1 MKLEIPIEAKRF
13 KKVREDLKFTQHTFA
28 KMLSIK
34 GSTVDIE
41 RGKTKLTGKVVM
53 KLLHLYQINPLWL
66 YGESYQKI
74 IALSNENLSPKVLVT
89 NQENEDSIIL
99 VNQKAAAGYPNNIQD
114 VEWYQ
119 SLPVFNIPLPQY
131 KNATYRGFQVEGDSM
146 TPNIQPKDWVLGRSV
161 TSISDASDSKIY
173 IVVLKDSVLVKKL
186 QKLKDNSKIRLISF
200 NENYIPIDVEIKE
213 IQELWMVNS
222 KLTFGLEDSS
232 NNHGLLKQLQESMN
246 DLKGQIHN
254 LKTD

>member
-1 MKLEIPIEAKRF
+1 MNVNIPIEAKRF
-13 KKVREDLKFTQHTFA
+13 KKVREELHFTQQAFA
-28 KMLSIK
+28 EILSIK
-34 GSTVDIE
+34 GSTIDIE

-66 YGESYQKI
+66 YGESYQKK
-74 IALSNENLSPKVLVT
+74 IALTDENLAPKVLVT
-89 NQENEDSIIL
+89 NQENEDTIIL

-131 KNATYRGFQVEGDSM
+131 ATYRGFQVEGDSM
-146 TPNIQPKDWVLGRSV
+146 IPNIQPKDWVLGRSV
-161 TSISDASDSKIY
+161 SSISEASDSKIF

-186 QKLKDNSKIRLISF
+186 QKLKDSSKIRLISF
-200 NENYIPIDVEIKE
+200 NENYLPIDVDIKE

-222 KLTFGLEDSS
+222 KLTFGLDETT
-232 NNHGLLKQLQESMN
+232 NNLGLLKQLQMSMN
-246 DLKGQIHN
+246 ELKGQIHN

>member
-1 MKLEIPIEAKRF
+1 M
-13 KKVREDLKFTQHTFA
+13 
-28 KMLSIK
+28 
-34 GSTVDIE
+34 
-41 RGKTKLTGKVVM
+41 
-53 KLLHLYQINPLWL
+53 
-66 YGESYQKI
+66 
-74 IALSNENLSPKVLVT
+74 T